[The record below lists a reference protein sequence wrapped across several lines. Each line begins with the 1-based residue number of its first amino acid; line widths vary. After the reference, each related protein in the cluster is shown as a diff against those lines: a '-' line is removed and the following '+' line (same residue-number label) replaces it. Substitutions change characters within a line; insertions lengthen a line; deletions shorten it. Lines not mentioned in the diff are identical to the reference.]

1 LFTPGYEAFKGID
14 KEVCTLYVPAGA
26 KATYASTDGWKDF
39 KNIVE
44 LTNEITIN
52 DGEAYTATEAQE
64 YGKIIYNRTFNNTG
78 WQAWYVPFAVDYNV
92 LKEDFD
98 VAEINNIHMYDTDD
112 DGTLDSSTLEII
124 SVKGGT
130 LQANYPYF
138 IRAKE
143 SGKKS
148 IVVENATLEAAQ
160 SNYIDC
166 SSVKFKYYFI
176 GTTTG
181 VSGSEMY
188 NNNYYAM
195 SGGSMKYAQDESVS
209 LKPFRWYMK
218 VEARSGAALPKEVR
232 IRHIDD
238 ITNVEE
244 IEAVAE
250 DNIYY
255 DLSGRRVE
263 NPTKGIYI
271 LNGKKVFVK

>member
-1 LFTPGYEAFKGID
+1 MVII
-14 KEVCTLYVPAGA
+14 YVPAAGILPA
-26 KATYASTDGWKDF
+26 CGFSVTRVPSVAF
-39 KNIVE
+39 
-44 LTNEITIN
+44 N

-98 VAEINNIHMYDTDD
+98 VAEINDIHMYDTDD

-124 SVKGGT
+124 SVKSGT

-148 IVVENATLEAAQ
+148 IAVENTTLEAAQ

-188 NNNYYAM
+188 NNKYYAM
-195 SGGSMKYAQDESVS
+195 SGGSMKYAQNESVS